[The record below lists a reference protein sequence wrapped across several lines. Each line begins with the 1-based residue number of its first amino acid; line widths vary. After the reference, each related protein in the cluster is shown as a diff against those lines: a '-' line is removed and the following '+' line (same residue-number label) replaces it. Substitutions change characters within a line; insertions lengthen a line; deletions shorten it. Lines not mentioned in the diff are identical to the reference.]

1 MRSNTLQRS
10 TTGIIQ
16 GLSWCIG
23 AVQCSDWL
31 SHTGASDG
39 EIFCAYRRRS
49 QFQPHAD
56 MQRGRCLEITSATAD
71 KNSLRHVSHASLP
84 VAGIVESSAINTT
97 SSCQSQAWGGACWAS
112 WQGTVLSASPRAHHG
127 KTRRIL
133 PLRSSASR
141 PALVLA
147 SFIVP
152 QRALIR

>member
-1 MRSNTLQRS
+1 MAWYDVSMRSNTLQRS

-84 VAGIVESSAINTT
+84 VRWYRRVKCYKYHVIMPKSSLGRSMLGFLAGYSTVSFA
-97 SSCQSQAWGGACWAS
+97 ACA
-112 WQGTVLSASPRAHHG
+112 PR
-127 KTRRIL
+127 
-133 PLRSSASR
+133 
-141 PALVLA
+141 
-147 SFIVP
+147 
-152 QRALIR
+152 